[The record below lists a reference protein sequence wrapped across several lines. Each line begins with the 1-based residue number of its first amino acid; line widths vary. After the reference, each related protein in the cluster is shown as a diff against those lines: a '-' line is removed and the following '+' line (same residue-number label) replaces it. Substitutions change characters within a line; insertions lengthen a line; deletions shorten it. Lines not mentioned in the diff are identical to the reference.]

1 MGIEQEIKQ
10 RNFKSEYEKLI
21 INQLFTGKWV
31 SDTVTQHL
39 KPYKLTNQQYNV
51 LRILRGQDNN
61 TLSVNGITERMIDK
75 MSNVSRLVDK
85 LLTKELIERKINA
98 IDRRQVDVI
107 ITEKGLSLLE
117 LIDEKENELHNH
129 FKNITPNEACRLN
142 NLLDK
147 LREG

>member
-10 RNFKSEYEKLI
+10 QNFKSEYEKLI

-31 SDTVTQHL
+31 SDTVSQHL
-39 KPYKLTNQQYNV
+39 KPFGLTSQQYNV
-51 LRILRGQDNN
+51 LRILRGQPTN
-61 TLSVNGITERMIDK
+61 TLSVNGITDRMIDK

-85 LLTKELIERKINA
+85 LLSKELIERKINS

-107 ITEKGLSLLE
+107 ITEKGLSLLA
-117 LIDEKENELHNH
+117 LIDEKEHDLHNH
-129 FKNITPNEACRLN
+129 FKRITPNEALRLN